1 MENQEPIELD
11 HKAGEK
17 LLAMGY
23 DNLNKRILNHSD
35 FTEDK
40 CLFSQWSSQAIR
52 THLSAVGA
60 SEKIDYDKYSYPA
73 PVIEKEYAVEMVTV
87 DEFLNTIDE
96 DIVEISLKFTDTKQA
111 LVMYHETLSSRSI
124 YAWDN
129 NWLISHITSDYESDG
144 PEMWQ
149 CDIGKYRLSV
159 NLWYPVNVIANAP
172 WHNPTT
178 GDNSVVHV
186 NYVCLGIDQAVA
198 ASNIGMDITPQLDD
212 IINVATSPEPL
223 LNEDVR
229 PFVSEYNRQMLQ
241 SQYRFNPK
249 DKSGWLFVAIKGY
262 VFTRMV
268 TIRTVS
274 KRSEVRHFSFTA

>member
-1 MENQEPIELD
+1 MENEQQNTLD
-11 HKAGEK
+11 PKAGEK
-17 LLAMGY
+17 LLALGY
-23 DNLNKRILNHSD
+23 DNLNKRIVHHSD
-35 FTEDK
+35 FADK
-40 CLFSQWSSQAIR
+40 SCVFSQWTSLAIR
-52 THLSAVGA
+52 SHLCTGDVG
-60 SEKIDYDKYSYPA
+60 EKIPYDKYTQHS

-87 DEFLNTIDE
+87 DEFLKTIDE

-129 NWLISHITSDYESDG
+129 NWLISHITSDYEADG

-149 CDIGKYRLSV
+149 CDIGKYRLNL
-159 NLWYPVNVIANAP
+159 NLWYPVNIVANAP
-172 WHNPTT
+172 WYNPNT

-198 ASNIGMDITPQLDD
+198 ASNIGLDITPQLDD

-223 LNEDVR
+223 LTEEIR
-229 PFVSEYNRQMLQ
+229 PFVNEYNQQMLQ

-262 VFTRMV
+262 VFTRML

-274 KRSEVRHFSFTA
+274 KRSEVRYFSFTG